1 MDLYTEQEMN
11 EMAASSQQQ
20 EFDHYQQAQREDN
33 KASEL
38 IGYPSVEESF
48 TIFQTTYLG
57 NNA

>member
-20 EFDHYQQAQREDN
+20 EFDHYQQARREDN

-48 TIFQTTYLG
+48 TIFRSIYIG
-57 NNA
+57 

>member
-1 MDLYTEQEMN
+1 MDLYKEQEMN

-48 TIFQTTYLG
+48 TIFRSIYLG
-57 NNA
+57 